1 MNGKLN
7 KWNSWGMTVTGSS
20 HIKMNIPNQDAWLS
34 KHFSWGDVIVVADG
48 LGSHQ
53 DSDIGAKAICRA
65 VVSIAKIYS
74 YFQYINIERLLKRIH
89 SKWLEELKET
99 LPSKSSSTVLFVI
112 RYKKETIISQ
122 LGDGLIMGFSENEN
136 SFIIQ
141 EDKKESFS
149 NMTHGLRKNFNLKY
163 WKIERFKTINFK
175 TFILCTD
182 GISDDLVINRELEF
196 GKELYKSNKKYSK
209 KRVEKSLKKM
219 LMNWPVPN
227 HSDDKTI
234 ACLYRGK

>member
-1 MNGKLN
+1 MNGKLSE
-7 KWNSWGMTVTGSS
+7 WNSWGITVIGPS

-53 DSDIGAKAICRA
+53 DSDIGAKAICK
-65 VVSIAKIYS
+65 VIVSIAKIYS
-74 YFQYINIERLLKRIH
+74 HFQSINIERLLKRIH

-112 RYKKETIISQ
+112 RYKKETIVCQ
-122 LGDGLIMGFSENEN
+122 LGDGLIMGFSENES
-136 SFIIQ
+136 SFLIQ
-141 EDKKESFS
+141 EEKEYSFS
-149 NMTHGLRKNFNLKY
+149 NMTHGLRKEFDIKH
-163 WKIERFKTINFK
+163 WKIKRFKTMDFK

-182 GISDDLVINRELEF
+182 GVSDDLLVNTELAF
-196 GKELYKSNKKYSK
+196 GKELYKSNKKHSK